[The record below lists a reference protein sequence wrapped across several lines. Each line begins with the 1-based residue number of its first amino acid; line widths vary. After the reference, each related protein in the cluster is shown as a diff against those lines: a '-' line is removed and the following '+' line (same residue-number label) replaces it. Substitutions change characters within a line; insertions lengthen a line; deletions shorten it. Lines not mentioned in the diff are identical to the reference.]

1 MMKGKS
7 GRCYS
12 VFRISSAPVCAALAG
27 AAVVASS
34 LGLSVAAHGQ
44 DLGAEGDLY
53 PTNSSFGSYHS
64 APRWRESEAHPLR
77 VLAYVVHPFG
87 WAARELIF
95 RPLSYFASSTE
106 VTRSVSGYREAGDWH
121 NPSCF
126 SKNSDDTRCR
136 SLPPFNYE
144 RTEEASTEEGSLN
157 DEPKGGEVFFP
168 SVLFGFGDSSL
179 TSDGRARVKEIA
191 GTLADKGSVRVILEG
206 HTDDVGS
213 EAFNQKLGLDRA
225 LAVQAELVSLGV
237 SSDRLSSV
245 SFGETKPVDPAKTKE
260 ARARNRRVE
269 VEVAQ

>member
-1 MMKGKS
+1 MKAKS

-12 VFRISSAPVCAALAG
+12 VIRISSAPVCAALVG

-34 LGLSVAAHGQ
+34 LGLSTAAHGQ
-44 DLGAEGDLY
+44 DSGLDRDFY
-53 PTNSSFGSYHS
+53 PANTSFGSYHT
-64 APRWRESEAHPLR
+64 APRWQESEAHPLR

-121 NPSCF
+121 NASCF
-126 SKNSDDTRCR
+126 SKNSDEGRCR
-136 SLPPFNYE
+136 SLAPFNYE
-144 RTEEASTEEGSLN
+144 KTEESSSEEGSLK
-157 DEPKGGEVFFP
+157 DESKGGDVFFP
-168 SVLFGFGDSSL
+168 AVLFDFGESSL

-225 LAVQAELVSLGV
+225 LAVQAELVALGV

-245 SFGETKPVDPAKTKE
+245 SFGETKPVDPAKTEE
-260 ARARNRRVE
+260 ARIRNRRVE
-269 VEVAQ
+269 VGVAP